1 MVRADEDDNEK
12 VFGSPARR
20 HVLGT
25 ILASDGPTELESLS
39 ARLAAETAPDGLTA
53 RRHATMLHHVH
64 LPVLAAAGLVEW
76 TPGEG
81 TIAPTA
87 RARGLVTRDTVAVSD
102 IEGASDD

>member
-1 MVRADEDDNEK
+1 
-12 VFGSPARR
+12 
-20 HVLGT
+20 VLGAV
-25 ILASDGPTELESLS
+25 LAIDGAVDFESLS
-39 ARLAAETAPDGLTA
+39 ARLAAGTAADGLTA

-87 RARGLVTRDTVAVSD
+87 RARGLVTCDTVAVSG